1 MEKQL
6 DKTNPCFVNYLRD
19 ATLAGGTILALI
31 NNMEQT
37 QSFMKSLGFPDL
49 RIHHSINHFDF
60 TKTDRRIL
68 IIGPMGSGKSEFS
81 ARIYRDSEVAM
92 RKSEKVRQLTTSD
105 KVDRRNVFYI
115 RSKIDDKRFAEYPDN
130 SIAYRGGYVV
140 PGNNIATIEDS
151 FELEKVF
158 ESNPTVG
165 TWIID
170 EVEFFDE
177 RIAYVID
184 QYAKQ
189 QSLNFIFPMLIL
201 NFRKDLFN
209 RTARL
214 IMEESPDV
222 FPLTAYCEHPDCI
235 ADSYYT
241 YRFYSV
247 AGTECPALYFD
258 PLIIVGGDRLTDD
271 PKFPNYSTRCDH
283 HHYLPGKEYT
293 FMTLKPLGELAYGG
307 NVKPLLKELNLL
319 KHDIERSELYNHF
332 FEKFI
337 KVASPE
343 PIMMDALKV
352 SCIAEKALIYLFSE
366 ENIISAGQMQ
376 SLTKEIKADVG
387 YINERLVENRK
398 MQLAD
403 VQEES

>member
-1 MEKQL
+1 
-6 DKTNPCFVNYLRD
+6 
-19 ATLAGGTILALI
+19 LALI
-31 NNMEQT
+31 GNMEQT
-37 QSFMKSLGFPDL
+37 RSFMKSLGFPDL

-92 RKSEKVRQLTTSD
+92 RKSESVRELTTSGG
-105 KVDRRNVFYI
+105 VDRRKVFYI
-115 RSKIDDKRFAEYPDN
+115 RSKIDDKRFKGYPPN
-130 SIAYRGGYVV
+130 TIAYRGGYVV
-140 PGNNIATIEDS
+140 PGNNIASIRDS
-151 FELEKVF
+151 FELEAVF
-158 ESNPTVG
+158 EKNPTVG

-184 QYAKQ
+184 QYARQK
-189 QSLNFIFPMLIL
+189 SINCIFPMLIL

-214 IMEESPDV
+214 IMEKSTDV

-247 AGTECPALYFD
+247 GGAECPALYFD
-258 PLIIVGGDRLTDD
+258 PLIIVGGDRFTDN
-271 PKFPNYSTRCDH
+271 PKLPNYSTRCDR

-293 FMTLKPLGELAYGG
+293 FMILKPLAELAYGG
-307 NVKPLLKELNLL
+307 NVKPLLKELKRL
-319 KHDIERSELYNHF
+319 KNQVERSELYDHF
-332 FEKFI
+332 NKKFI
-337 KVASPE
+337 KCENPRT
-343 PIMMDALKV
+343 IMMNALKV
-352 SCIAEKALIYLFSE
+352 GCLAEKALIYLFAE
-366 ENIISAGQMQ
+366 ENIISAGQIQ
-376 SLTKEIKADVG
+376 YLAGEIKGDMG
-387 YINERLVENRK
+387 YINERLMENRK
-398 MQLAD
+398 IPLT
-403 VQEES
+403 

>member
-1 MEKQL
+1 
-6 DKTNPCFVNYLRD
+6 
-19 ATLAGGTILALI
+19 
-31 NNMEQT
+31 MEQT

-68 IIGPMGSGKSEFS
+68 IIGPMGSGKTEFS
-81 ARIYRDSEVAM
+81 ARIYRDSQVAM
-92 RKSEKVRQLTTSD
+92 QKSKKVRELTTSAR
-105 KVDRRNVFYI
+105 VDRRNVFYI
-115 RSKIDDKRFAEYPDN
+115 RSKIDDKRFAEYPSN
-130 SIAYRGGYVV
+130 AIAYRGGYVV
-140 PGNNIATIEDS
+140 SEGNIASIADS

-158 ESNPTVG
+158 AGNPIVG

-177 RIAYVID
+177 RIAYVIA
-184 QYAKQ
+184 QYAKK

-214 IMEESPDV
+214 IMEESTDV

-247 AGTECPALYFD
+247 EGEECPALYFD
-258 PLIIVGGDRLTDD
+258 PLIIVGGDKRTHD
-271 PKFPNYSTRCDH
+271 PKIPNYSTRCDH
-283 HHYLPGKEYT
+283 HHYLPGKEYS

-307 NVKPLLKELNLL
+307 NLKPVRQELSLLK
-319 KHDIERSELYNHF
+319 KDIKRSELYTHF
-332 FEKFI
+332 VDRYIE
-337 KVASPE
+337 VESPR
-343 PIMMDALKV
+343 PIMMNALKV
-352 SCIAEKALIYLFSE
+352 SRIAEKALIYLFSE
-366 ENIISAGQMQ
+366 ENLVSAGQMQ
-376 SLTKEIKADVG
+376 HLASEIEADMD

-398 MQLAD
+398 MQLTD
-403 VQEES
+403 VREGS

>member
-1 MEKQL
+1 
-6 DKTNPCFVNYLRD
+6 
-19 ATLAGGTILALI
+19 
-31 NNMEQT
+31 
-37 QSFMKSLGFPDL
+37 MKSLGFPDL
-49 RIHHSINHFDF
+49 RIHHAINHFDF

-92 RKSEKVRQLTTSD
+92 RKSQSVGVLTTIRG
-105 KVDRRNVFYI
+105 VDRRNVFYI
-115 RSKIDDKRFAEYPDN
+115 RSRIDDKRFKEYPPN
-130 SIAYRGGYVV
+130 AIAYRGGYVV
-140 PGNNIATIEDS
+140 PGNNIASIQDS
-151 FELEKVF
+151 FELEAVLEK
-158 ESNPTVG
+158 NPWVG

-184 QYAKQ
+184 QYAQ
-189 QSLNFIFPMLIL
+189 QKSINFIFPMLIL

-214 IMEESPDV
+214 IMEKSTDV

-241 YRFYSV
+241 YRYYSV
-247 AGTECPALYFD
+247 AGAECPALYFD
-258 PLIIVGGDRLTDD
+258 PLIIVGGDKLTDN
-271 PKFPNYSTRCDH
+271 PRLPNYSTRCDH

-293 FMTLKPLGELAYGG
+293 FMILKPLAELAHGG
-307 NVKPLLKELNLL
+307 NDKPLLKELKRL
-319 KHDIERSELYNHF
+319 KNQVEQSELYGHLNK
-332 FEKFI
+332 KFI
-337 KVASPE
+337 KSENPR

-352 SCIAEKALIYLFSE
+352 SCVAEKALIYLFAE
-366 ENIISAGQMQ
+366 ENIISAAQTQ
-376 SLTKEIKADVG
+376 YLAREIGGDMG

-398 MQLAD
+398 MQLTD
-403 VQEES
+403 VRSQASGV

>member
-1 MEKQL
+1 M
-6 DKTNPCFVNYLRD
+6 
-19 ATLAGGTILALI
+19 ALI

-115 RSKIDDKRFAEYPDN
+115 RSKIDDKRFAEYPAN

-140 PGNNIATIEDS
+140 PGNNIATIEGS

-170 EVEFFDE
+170 EIEFFDE

-214 IMEESPDV
+214 IMEESTDV

-247 AGTECPALYFD
+247 EETECPALYFD
-258 PLIIVGGDRLTDD
+258 PLIIVGGDSLTDD

-337 KVASPE
+337 KVASPQ

-376 SLTKEIKADVG
+376 SLAKEIKADVG

-403 VQEES
+403 VDKES

>member
-1 MEKQL
+1 
-6 DKTNPCFVNYLRD
+6 
-19 ATLAGGTILALI
+19 LALVGI
-31 NNMEQT
+31 AGQT

-49 RIHHSINHFDF
+49 RIHQSINHFDF

-92 RKSEKVRQLTTSD
+92 RKSESVRRLTTSD
-105 KVDRRNVFYI
+105 GIDRRNVFYI
-115 RSKIDDKRFAEYPDN
+115 RSKIDDQRFKEYPLN
-130 SIAYRGGYVV
+130 AIAYRGGYVV
-140 PGNNIATIEDS
+140 PGNNIASIQDS
-151 FELEKVF
+151 FELEAVLAK
-158 ESNPTVG
+158 NPTVG

-184 QYAKQ
+184 QYAKRR
-189 QSLNFIFPMLIL
+189 SINCIFPMLIL

-214 IMEESPDV
+214 IMEKSTDV
-222 FPLTAYCEHPDCI
+222 FPLTAYCEHGDCI

-247 AGTECPALYFD
+247 AGVECPALYFD
-258 PLIIVGGDRLTDD
+258 PLIIVGGDRLSDN
-271 PKFPNYSTRCDH
+271 PKLPNYSTRCDH

-293 FMTLKPLGELAYGG
+293 FMTLKPLAELAYAG
-307 NVKPLLKELNLL
+307 NVKPLLKELRRL
-319 KHDIERSELYNHF
+319 KNQIQRSELYNHLNQ
-332 FEKFI
+332 KFV
-337 KVASPE
+337 KSENPN
-343 PIMMDALKV
+343 PTMMNALKV
-352 SCIAEKALIYLFSE
+352 SCIAEKALIYLFAE
-366 ENIISAGQMQ
+366 ENIISAGQIRY
-376 SLTKEIKADVG
+376 LARAIKADLA

-398 MQLAD
+398 IALSE
-403 VQEES
+403 VQSDSSTAARI

>member
-1 MEKQL
+1 
-6 DKTNPCFVNYLRD
+6 
-19 ATLAGGTILALI
+19 
-31 NNMEQT
+31 MEQT
-37 QSFMKSLGFPDL
+37 QSFIKSLGFPDL

-92 RKSEKVRQLTTSD
+92 RKSEMVQELTAGNG
-105 KVDRRNVFYI
+105 VDRRNVFYI
-115 RSKIDDKRFAEYPDN
+115 RSKIDDTRFEEYPSN
-130 SIAYRGGYVV
+130 CIPYRGGYVV
-140 PGNNIATIEDS
+140 LGDNVASIKDS
-151 FELEKVF
+151 FELERVLEK
-158 ESNPTVG
+158 NPTVG

-177 RIAYVID
+177 RIAYVIV
-184 QYAKQ
+184 QYAKL

-214 IMEESPDV
+214 IMEESTDV

-247 AGTECPALYFD
+247 DGKECPALYFD
-258 PLIIVGGDRLTDD
+258 PLIIVGGDKQSND
-271 PKFPNYSTRCDH
+271 PKIPNYSTRCDH

-293 FMTLKPLGELAYGG
+293 FMILKPLGETAYGG
-307 NVKPLLKELNLL
+307 NVKPLLNELNRL
-319 KHDIERSELYNHF
+319 KGDIERSELYQHLVNKYV
-332 FEKFI
+332 EIETPK
-337 KVASPE
+337 
-343 PIMMDALKV
+343 PIMLDALKV
-352 SCIAEKALIYLFSE
+352 SCIAEKALIYIFAE
-366 ENIISAGQMQ
+366 ENLISAGQMQ
-376 SLTKEIKADVG
+376 QLVKEINGDTD
-387 YINERLVENRK
+387 YINERLVENRR
-398 MQLAD
+398 MQPSE
-403 VQEES
+403 QIYQP